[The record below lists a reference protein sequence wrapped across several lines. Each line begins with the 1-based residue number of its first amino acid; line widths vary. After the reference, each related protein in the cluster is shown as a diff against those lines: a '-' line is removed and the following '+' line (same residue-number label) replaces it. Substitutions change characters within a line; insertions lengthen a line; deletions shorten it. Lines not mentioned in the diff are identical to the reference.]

1 MNIMQLISYVKTA
14 RNKWL
19 LISESRGDPNRCTL
33 CRGNLI
39 HMTCMLPASV
49 HIRQSYAFCGRS
61 PYMVT
66 FHADSTELDK
76 FTAPKKMWSQLH
88 LSARLSSPR
97 DPPQFL
103 SQHNHWSNALKLN
116 IYWWI
121 GYIGLLSS
129 YHQHVISTFNTYS
142 WEPTYRSLID
152 TGEGYNLGGAGLSH
166 HTLWPF

>member
-1 MNIMQLISYVKTA
+1 VVTHIRES
-14 RNKWL
+14 RR
-19 LISESRGDPNRCTL
+19 SESMYTL
-33 CRGNLI
+33 QGKSDTHDLYASRVSPHTPIVCFLWAVSVYGNLSRWLNRVRQI
-39 HMTCMLPASV
+39 HCS
-49 HIRQSYAFCGRS
+49 
-61 PYMVT
+61 
-66 FHADSTELDK
+66 
-76 FTAPKKMWSQLH
+76 KKMWSQLH

-142 WEPTYRSLID
+142 WEPTYRPLID